1 VTALMNPGEIADCFD
16 ATNHLTNL
24 DQIYQRLGI

>member
-1 VTALMNPGEIADCFD
+1 VRSTLSDEELAACFD
-16 ATNHLTNL
+16 PNKHLKNL

>member
-1 VTALMNPGEIADCFD
+1 VTALMSQSEIADCFD
-16 ATNHLTNL
+16 ATHHLTNL